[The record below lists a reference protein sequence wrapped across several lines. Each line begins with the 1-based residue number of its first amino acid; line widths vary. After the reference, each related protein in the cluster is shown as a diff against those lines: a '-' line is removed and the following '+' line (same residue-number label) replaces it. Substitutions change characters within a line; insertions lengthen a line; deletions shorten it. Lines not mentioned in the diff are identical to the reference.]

1 MKFATKK
8 DPESKQRTTHALS
21 EEFDPTELRRA
32 RASSGKIDL
41 RNLEFG
47 PDIKKSVC

>member
-1 MKFATKK
+1 MLYEICHEEN
-8 DPESKQRTTHALS
+8 PESEQRTMHALS
-21 EEFDPTELRRA
+21 EEFDSTELRRA

-47 PDIKKSVC
+47 PD